1 MLFSR
6 STSAE
11 VAATVPTEA
20 CPLYHRTIAQPV
32 TETISAAFSSDSARS
47 IFVTMRIS
55 DMNVDRACSIAS
67 FA

>member
-6 STSAE
+6 STRAE

-32 TETISAAFSSDSARS
+32 TETISAAFSSDSVRS
-47 IFVTMRIS
+47 IFVTIRIS
-55 DMNVDRACSIAS
+55 VMKVERACSIAS
-67 FA
+67 LA